1 MVKDVDDVARRFDS
15 PDGMEILVGRSASGN
30 DVLTFKIAAQK
41 DFWMHVAGESGSHV
55 VVRNPDGLD
64 ALPRETL
71 RYAAALAA
79 GYSKAKNA
87 RKVAVHVT
95 RVKDVRKPKGL
106 PSGKVT
112 LSRYKSVKVEPLQE

>member
-87 RKVAVHVT
+87 GKVAVHVA